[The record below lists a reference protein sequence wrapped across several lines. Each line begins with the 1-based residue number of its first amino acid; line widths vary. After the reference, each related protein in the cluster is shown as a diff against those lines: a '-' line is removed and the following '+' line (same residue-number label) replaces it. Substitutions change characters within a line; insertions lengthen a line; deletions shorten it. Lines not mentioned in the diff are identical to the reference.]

1 MTQNASTP
9 TNENY
14 LYDDKDVDGISDE
27 IYKIPSGDIKAT
39 LPEQQAKE
47 EEQRKAMQ
55 IQREFEAQFDKAMEK
70 VKANHHKESG
80 GIKGLDA
87 REAFELYKQAAIIKE
102 ESARKVTPPPNE
114 ASWHK
119 RYFGRKKVED
129 NDVTVENKESMS
141 PTGQEVQSTTNND
154 SPEHDL
160 VTEHHQDLQLDQAPK
175 AKEIPYRKNDKNLT
189 EKMEIPAVEEK
200 ETLSQRIK
208 FVQNGVINRLEMIV
222 RGLEAQLH

>member
-1 MTQNASTP
+1 MIKQAHQSRKIGQELAMGIGQTAGSPKSLKHIPPTHTVDGRLLGSRAISRSSNRPSTANTGVSSVDDHYDPQNASTP

-14 LYDDKDVDGISDE
+14 LYDDNDVDGISDE

-102 ESARKVTPPPNE
+102 ESARK
-114 ASWHK
+114 K
-119 RYFGRKKVED
+119 
-129 NDVTVENKESMS
+129 
-141 PTGQEVQSTTNND
+141 
-154 SPEHDL
+154 
-160 VTEHHQDLQLDQAPK
+160 
-175 AKEIPYRKNDKNLT
+175 
-189 EKMEIPAVEEK
+189 
-200 ETLSQRIK
+200 
-208 FVQNGVINRLEMIV
+208 
-222 RGLEAQLH
+222 

>member
-1 MTQNASTP
+1 MSSVDDHYDPQNAATP

-14 LYDDKDVDGISDE
+14 LYDDNDVDGISDE

-102 ESARKVTPPPNE
+102 ESARKVTPPP
-114 ASWHK
+114 K
-119 RYFGRKKVED
+119 RSILAQTVFREEKVED

-154 SPEHDL
+154 SPEHAAL
-160 VTEHHQDLQLDQAPK
+160 LTKHHRDLQLGQAQNSK
-175 AKEIPYRKNDKNLT
+175 ANTIRKKLT
-189 EKMEIPAVEEK
+189 R
-200 ETLSQRIK
+200 T
-208 FVQNGVINRLEMIV
+208 
-222 RGLEAQLH
+222 